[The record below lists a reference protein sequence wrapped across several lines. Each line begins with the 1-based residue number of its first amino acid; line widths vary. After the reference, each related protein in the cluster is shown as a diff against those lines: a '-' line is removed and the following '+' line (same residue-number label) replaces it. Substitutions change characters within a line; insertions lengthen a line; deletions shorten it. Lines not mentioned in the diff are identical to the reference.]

1 MREIGYE
8 QDAIQAL
15 QQCNKIAINNSAEKA
30 GQIHLLAA
38 LVSSQT
44 LAQKILVYS
53 GINKQLLLEK
63 IQKTLKSVEG
73 VKPKVKAVEV
83 PVSEELERAIH
94 YAEEESMSMD
104 ASGVDTIHLLIGLVR
119 CPDSV
124 IEPLLSGFGINI
136 KKINSARSDLGYLK
150 SGSFSFAKKG
160 GDTSYKETNEF
171 TIDIVEEAKRNEKD
185 PVIGRDKEIRDLML
199 ILTRKSKNNPILIGE
214 PGVGKTAAVEGLAQ
228 RIAKGDVPDSLKNKR
243 ILSVDLTSMLAGARY
258 VGDAEE
264 RVMTLLET
272 VKKDNGNTLLFI
284 DEIHQIVGAGSSS
297 GKDMDMANMLKPML
311 ARGELHCIGATTL
324 DEYRKYIEKDPAL
337 ERRFQPIIIDEP
349 SEEDTVSILRG
360 LKEKYEIFHGV
371 KIEDNALTAAV
382 KLSKRYITDRFLP
395 DKAIDLVDE
404 ACAMI
409 KNELATV
416 PVEID
421 ELSRQIMILEME
433 ESALAKEERPDI
445 GKVEALK
452 KEITRLRDRHNM
464 ANDKWLK
471 EKEAI
476 ERVSNLKAQMD
487 VLNKL
492 LKEAQGSG
500 NVDAAA
506 HLSYVEIPMLQK
518 QLDAEENNLSE
529 NGVMVREKVT
539 PEEIAKAVSRAT
551 GIPLTKLSESDRE
564 KTLSLPKMLN
574 SKVIGQEEAVKKVAQ
589 SIMRSRAGIKDPNR
603 PIGSFLFLGPT
614 GTGKTELAKALAE
627 TLFDSSQNMIR
638 IDMTEYMEKTSVS
651 RLIGTQPGYVGYE
664 EGGQLTNIVSKKPYC
679 VILFDEIEKA
689 HPDVFNILL
698 QILDDGH
705 VTDGHG
711 KTVDFKNAVIIMTS
725 NMGAEH
731 LINGVDENGNVAP
744 SAYERVNEE
753 VRKFFR
759 PELINRLDEILMF
772 RPLTKDAIAKI
783 ATLIVKKLDE
793 RLSDNDM
800 HIEFTDRALRMSID
814 EGYNPVYGAR
824 PLKRYIQDNAET
836 AAAILVL
843 ENKVHSGT
851 IVIDVQNGEFV
862 AFDKN
867 DYMPY

>member
-1 MREIGYE
+1 
-8 QDAIQAL
+8 
-15 QQCNKIAINNSAEKA
+15 
-30 GQIHLLAA
+30 
-38 LVSSQT
+38 
-44 LAQKILVYS
+44 
-53 GINKQLLLEK
+53 
-63 IQKTLKSVEG
+63 
-73 VKPKVKAVEV
+73 
-83 PVSEELERAIH
+83 
-94 YAEEESMSMD
+94 
-104 ASGVDTIHLLIGLVR
+104 
-119 CPDSV
+119 
-124 IEPLLSGFGINI
+124 
-136 KKINSARSDLGYLK
+136 
-150 SGSFSFAKKG
+150 
-160 GDTSYKETNEF
+160 
-171 TIDIVEEAKRNEKD
+171 
-185 PVIGRDKEIRDLML
+185 
-199 ILTRKSKNNPILIGE
+199 
-214 PGVGKTAAVEGLAQ
+214 
-228 RIAKGDVPDSLKNKR
+228 
-243 ILSVDLTSMLAGARY
+243 
-258 VGDAEE
+258 
-264 RVMTLLET
+264 
-272 VKKDNGNTLLFI
+272 
-284 DEIHQIVGAGSSS
+284 
-297 GKDMDMANMLKPML
+297 
-311 ARGELHCIGATTL
+311 
-324 DEYRKYIEKDPAL
+324 
-337 ERRFQPIIIDEP
+337 
-349 SEEDTVSILRG
+349 
-360 LKEKYEIFHGV
+360 
-371 KIEDNALTAAV
+371 
-382 KLSKRYITDRFLP
+382 
-395 DKAIDLVDE
+395 
-404 ACAMI
+404 
-409 KNELATV
+409 
-416 PVEID
+416 
-421 ELSRQIMILEME
+421 
-433 ESALAKEERPDI
+433 
-445 GKVEALK
+445 
-452 KEITRLRDRHNM
+452 
-464 ANDKWLK
+464 
-471 EKEAI
+471 
-476 ERVSNLKAQMD
+476 
-487 VLNKL
+487 
-492 LKEAQGSG
+492 
-500 NVDAAA
+500 
-506 HLSYVEIPMLQK
+506 MLQK

-867 DYMPY
+867 DYIPY